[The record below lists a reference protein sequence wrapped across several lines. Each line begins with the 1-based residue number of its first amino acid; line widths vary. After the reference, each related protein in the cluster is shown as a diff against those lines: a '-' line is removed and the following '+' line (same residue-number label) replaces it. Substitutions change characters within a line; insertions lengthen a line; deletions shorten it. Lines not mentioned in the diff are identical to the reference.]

1 MLDFHIRKTSS
12 FRNLNDI
19 TYNSDIYSN
28 NDSQKFREQSLLSQT
43 IKDATKNRTVIYELI
58 DLNTNTIL
66 GIIALS
72 ASRLAMK
79 PALLIDYIFVIKQY
93 RKKKFNDISCAEYL
107 MAFAFQKAFEVQ
119 DEIGLSNLILYPDKK
134 HQSLIDYYKTNYDF
148 QELREKVVIQNK
160 TEIERW
166 LWLPLK
172 K

>member
-1 MLDFHIRKTSS
+1 MLDFHIRKISS
-12 FRNLNDI
+12 FVNLKAI
-19 TYNSDIYSN
+19 TYNSDIYSKN
-28 NDSQKFREQSLLSQT
+28 NTQKFREKSLLTET
-43 IKDATKNRTVIYELI
+43 IKDATKNRTVMYELV
-58 DLNTNTIL
+58 DLNSHTLL
-66 GIIALS
+66 GVIALS

-79 PALLIDYIFVIKQY
+79 PALLIDYIFVIEKY
-93 RKKKFNDISCAEYL
+93 RKKRFNDISCAEYL

-134 HQSLIDYYKTNYDF
+134 NQSLIEYYKLNYDF
-148 QELREKVVIQNK
+148 QELREKVVVQNK

>member
-19 TYNSDIYSN
+19 TYNSDIYSD

-79 PALLIDYIFVIKQY
+79 PALLID
-93 RKKKFNDISCAEYL
+93 
-107 MAFAFQKAFEVQ
+107 
-119 DEIGLSNLILYPDKK
+119 
-134 HQSLIDYYKTNYDF
+134 
-148 QELREKVVIQNK
+148 
-160 TEIERW
+160 
-166 LWLPLK
+166 
-172 K
+172 